1 MTTETATAAPTQ
13 TVAPKSQVKRKTTE
27 SAQPKTVKITTP
39 KLVCQVT
46 GVARYTNAA
55 YLQKKA
61 VQRKCSVE
69 EITSHYVSRDVAKL
83 LRGGKTVAEIQGI
96 LGVTFD
102 SPIAAIEGTTILRF
116 NGKTK
121 AEKND

>member
-1 MTTETATAAPTQ
+1 MTTETAVAAPTK

-27 SAQPKTVKITTP
+27 SAQPKTAKVPTP

-55 YLQKKA
+55 YLEKKA
-61 VQRKCSVE
+61 SQRKCSVA
-69 EITSHYVSRDVAKL
+69 EIISHYVSRDVAKL

-96 LGVTFD
+96 LGVTYD
-102 SPIAAIEGTTILRF
+102 SPIAAIDGTTILRF

>member
-1 MTTETATAAPTQ
+1 MTTETATAAPTE
-13 TVAPKSQVKRKTTE
+13 TVAPKSQVKRKTIQ
-27 SAQPKTVKITTP
+27 SAQPKASKNPTP

-61 VQRKCSVE
+61 SQRKCSVE
-69 EITSHYVSRDVAKL
+69 EITAHYVSRDVAKL
-83 LRGGKTVAEIQGI
+83 LRSGKTVTEIQGI

-102 SPIAAIEGTTILRF
+102 SPIAAIDGTTILRF